1 MKAES
6 ATKEK
11 PGIGTEE
18 NQLGLIDVAK
28 AVLIEMNEQL
38 RSRNMYAEKPNQ
50 LKIIRAL
57 ECLISRQ

>member
-1 MKAES
+1 MQTEPKA
-6 ATKEK
+6 KEK
-11 PGIGTEE
+11 LGVGTEE
-18 NQLGLIDVAK
+18 NQLGLIDVAR
-28 AVLIEMNEQL
+28 VILIEMNEQL

>member
-1 MKAES
+1 MQTEPKS
-6 ATKEK
+6 KEK
-11 PGIGTEE
+11 LGIGTEE
-18 NQLGLIDVAK
+18 NQLGLIDVAR
-28 AVLIEMNEQL
+28 VILIEMNKQL

>member
-38 RSRNMYAEKPNQ
+38 RSRNMYTEKPNQ

>member
-1 MKAES
+1 MKAEA

-11 PGIGTEE
+11 LGIGTEE

-38 RSRNMYAEKPNQ
+38 RSRNMYTEKPNQ